1 MIRVTTNSS
10 LFNYRSNLM
19 QVTNNLNNAMTT
31 VMTRRNFDTYASD
44 PAAATRAFKIHSSLN
59 ATQAQ
64 YNNNKTVTSKF
75 ETAWSTIEGILDD
88 LTNKLGS
95 VPALEGLNGTN
106 LDDLDTQAQV
116 LRAGAEAIVQSMNGK
131 YGQDYIFAGS
141 DNQSAPFAIK
151 DGHVTYR
158 GIAVDDATSLNEIYH
173 DPKTGE
179 PMLDSDGKE
188 MTNAQ
193 VLDVWAKDDPLYAD
207 IGLGFELDSN
217 GKVIDSTAFD
227 SSIPGISIL
236 GYGVDEDG
244 DPKNLASIMLQL
256 ADTFENYQPG
266 ASDPWGGSS
275 ELANRLVKKFADS
288 RENMIN
294 AHSDLDA
301 RVTFLNNNESQLE
314 STFDALNTERSSIED
329 VDAVEAIEALVWAQ
343 TCYNAALQVGSNV
356 IPQSLMDYLK

>member
-1 MIRVTTNSS
+1 MRIQNNIMAMNAYRNYSNNTSALSKNLEKLSS
-10 LFNYRSNLM
+10 GYKIN
-19 QVTNNLNNAMTT
+19 
-31 VMTRRNFDTYASD
+31 
-44 PAAATRAFKIHSSLN
+44 RAFKIHSSLN

-141 DNQSAPFAIK
+141 DNQNAPFAIK

-179 PMLDSDGKE
+179 PMLDS
-188 MTNAQ
+188 
-193 VLDVWAKDDPLYAD
+193 V
-207 IGLGFELDSN
+207 
-217 GKVIDSTAFD
+217 
-227 SSIPGISIL
+227 
-236 GYGVDEDG
+236 
-244 DPKNLASIMLQL
+244 
-256 ADTFENYQPG
+256 
-266 ASDPWGGSS
+266 
-275 ELANRLVKKFADS
+275 
-288 RENMIN
+288 
-294 AHSDLDA
+294 
-301 RVTFLNNNESQLE
+301 
-314 STFDALNTERSSIED
+314 ER
-329 VDAVEAIEALVWAQ
+329 
-343 TCYNAALQVGSNV
+343 
-356 IPQSLMDYLK
+356 K